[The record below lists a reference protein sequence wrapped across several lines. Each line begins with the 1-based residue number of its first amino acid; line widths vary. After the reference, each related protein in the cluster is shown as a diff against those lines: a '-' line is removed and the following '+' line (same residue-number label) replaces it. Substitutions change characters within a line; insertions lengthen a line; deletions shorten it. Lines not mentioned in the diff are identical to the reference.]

1 MPISNEVVYQH
12 PRNSSKCFLVV
23 LSVIRTVS
31 KRWHSLWGLTQRKW
45 KLSVC
50 FRHQL
55 TSITASCIKYNS
67 KQMYEHIVKI
77 PQYCLGLSVPL
88 PIYLPVYL
96 AFIIYPSY
104 SLFSVQDYAS
114 LYLMLC
120 MTITRPLPS
129 VSMKAKIKVLL

>member
-31 KRWHSLWGLTQRKW
+31 KRWHSLWGVTQRKR

-77 PQYCLGLSVPL
+77 PQFSLGLSVPL

-96 AFIIYPSY
+96 ANNYIYY
-104 SLFSVQDYAS
+104 LLFLLSL
-114 LYLMLC
+114 LC
-120 MTITRPLPS
+120 PR
-129 VSMKAKIKVLL
+129 KRVLIFNVMHDNHSATTFGFYESEN